1 MGSDLWVMRNYCLSF
16 YIITYFFFKNIAID
30 MLMQHSQ
37 QQHLA
42 RAAYF
47 SSRQLDEKFFTCIN
61 VPIHIP
67 YLYIENFFLNIMFF
81 LFFNY

>member
-1 MGSDLWVMRNYCLSF
+1 
-16 YIITYFFFKNIAID
+16 
-30 MLMQHSQ
+30 MLMQRSQ